1 MGQDCKRPTW
11 KQQPLS
17 YFGAPD
23 RHSRFSP
30 LKESICSDWSS
41 WYARY
46 KSGTQNGGTFAIV
59 GRRGTG
65 KTQLAVSLMGHYYV
79 NKSKS
84 VKYIKFSDMVD
95 GLIDDSVTRNELVRP
110 DVLVIDGIEVRKNS
124 EFEVREINAVID
136 KRYDHKGKITIMVSN
151 DTKASLCEFVG
162 ASAVS
167 RMKQEG
173 GIVEFNGRSFR
184 D

>member
-1 MGQDCKRPTW
+1 
-11 KQQPLS
+11 
-17 YFGAPD
+17 
-23 RHSRFSP
+23 
-30 LKESICSDWSS
+30 
-41 WYARY
+41 
-46 KSGTQNGGTFAIV
+46 
-59 GRRGTG
+59 
-65 KTQLAVSLMGHYYV
+65 MGHYYV